1 LVAGIV
7 GAVMMQVAWGTAT
20 DRGRFR
26 RINEDAHLAEP
37 PVFLVSDGMGG
48 HAAGEVAAAIV
59 VDEFRSRAGQG
70 DVESAWVTE
79 CIVRAGRRIR
89 DGVRGGATVVG
100 AAVVNHSGDP
110 YWLAFNIGDS
120 RAYRCADGELTQI
133 SVDHSYV
140 QELVDAG
147 ELTRGEVRHHPQRNV
162 ITRAVGLA
170 GDGDPDCWLIPGR
183 EGDRLLFCSDGVTG
197 ELDDAGIKD
206 ILVGHV
212 DPQIA
217 ADELIA
223 AALRAGGRDN
233 ATAVVVDVLA
243 VAAGADP
250 ATTARRPE
258 RSEIESTR
266 PRGRQ
271 DGRTART
278 SGRHATKESA

>member
-1 LVAGIV
+1 MKLSW
-7 GAVMMQVAWGTAT
+7 AVRT
-20 DRGRFR
+20 DPGLR
-26 RINEDAHLAEP
+26 RSSNEDSYCSRADLGLYVVA
-37 PVFLVSDGMGG
+37 DGMGG

-70 DVESAWVTE
+70 DVDSAWVTE
-79 CIVRAGRRIR
+79 CILRAGRRIR
-89 DGVRGGATVVG
+89 RGVRGGATVVG
-100 AAVVNHSGDP
+100 AAVVSHSGEP

-140 QELVDAG
+140 QELLDAG
-147 ELTRGEVRHHPQRNV
+147 ELSPAEVRHHPQRNV

-170 GDGDPDCWLIPGR
+170 GDGDPDCWLLPGL

-197 ELDDAGIKD
+197 ELDDAAIKA
-206 ILVGHV
+206 ILVEHV
-212 DPQIA
+212 DPQTA
-217 ADELIA
+217 ADALIA
-223 AALRAGGRDN
+223 AAIEAGGRDN

-243 VAAGADP
+243 VAAGSDP

-258 RSEIESTR
+258 RADVELTR

-271 DGRTART
+271 PGT
-278 SGRHATKESA
+278 SRSTGRHASRESA